1 MQKKVLITENVF
13 RVLDKEARKKGLTTD
28 ELTEILI
35 RREFKIKN

>member
-13 RVLDKEARKKGLTTD
+13 RVLDREARIKGLTTD